1 MIDQYPSANGVLT
14 SLIWRKTM
22 SGGETSLSGYDN
34 ASQALSYTP
43 GQEQVY
49 LNGILLVRGD
59 DYTAT
64 NGTSI
69 TGLAALAASDF
80 VQINC
85 YNNFSVATTPAT
97 SITGEITNSQITSL
111 ATSKLTGTITNA
123 QLAGSISN
131 DKLSNSSITINGS
144 AVSLGGSATI
154 AGGSAQD
161 SEPTSPTE
169 GQLWLDTNGTLATT
183 AFVEKSTINAKGDL
197 YVGTA
202 NDTVEILSTT
212 ENGATI
218 VADSS
223 TSTGLRY
230 QANFAAGKNAILNGD
245 FRINQR
251 AFTSTTS
258 SGYNFDRWTMSR
270 VNGTVTVST
279 QTFTLGAAPVAGYE
293 GTNFCRV
300 DVTGQSAAGDLAIET
315 QFIESVRSFAG
326 QTVTVSLWAKTNA
339 AADFAL
345 NFYQYFGTGGSP
357 SSVVEVTGQKTATT
371 TNWTRYSFTFAIPS
385 ISGKTIGTNNN
396 DYLALR
402 IWASAGSTY
411 NSQTD
416 SLGTQTVTLDIWG
429 VQVEAGST
437 ATAFQTAT
445 GTIQGELAACQR
457 YYFRRSGGSLQ
468 MVANSAVAYN
478 STTSSAYIQPPQVMR
493 AIPTSFDAANIG
505 YVQYDEAGPY
515 PLSSLVLNGV
525 RSTESLINIYGTV
538 SGVTAGRF
546 GSWAGTAAGAYLGFS
561 AEL

>member
-183 AFVEKSTINAKGDL
+183 AFTEKSTLTTTGDI
-197 YVGTA
+197 YYA
-202 NDTVEILSTT
+202 SAADTPARLAIGSTDQVLKVSGGIPAWAAPAAGGKVLQVVSASTT
-212 ENGATI
+212 TSVTITSTSFQDSGLSASITPSSATSKVLILITQPAYNYRSANGFLIASQILRDATQIAFNDKFARFLIQTSNNNEAGYNAAYSYLDSPATTSSTTYKTQYKTDGNGAT
-218 VADSS
+218 VELQSNSS
-223 TSTGLRY
+223 TS
-230 QANFAAGKNAILNGD
+230 QIILME
-245 FRINQR
+245 I
-251 AFTSTTS
+251 
-258 SGYNFDRWTMSR
+258 
-270 VNGTVTVST
+270 
-279 QTFTLGAAPVAGYE
+279 GA
-293 GTNFCRV
+293 
-300 DVTGQSAAGDLAIET
+300 
-315 QFIESVRSFAG
+315 
-326 QTVTVSLWAKTNA
+326 
-339 AADFAL
+339 
-345 NFYQYFGTGGSP
+345 
-357 SSVVEVTGQKTATT
+357 
-371 TNWTRYSFTFAIPS
+371 
-385 ISGKTIGTNNN
+385 
-396 DYLALR
+396 
-402 IWASAGSTY
+402 
-411 NSQTD
+411 
-416 SLGTQTVTLDIWG
+416 
-429 VQVEAGST
+429 
-437 ATAFQTAT
+437 
-445 GTIQGELAACQR
+445 
-457 YYFRRSGGSLQ
+457 
-468 MVANSAVAYN
+468 
-478 STTSSAYIQPPQVMR
+478 
-493 AIPTSFDAANIG
+493 
-505 YVQYDEAGPY
+505 
-515 PLSSLVLNGV
+515 
-525 RSTESLINIYGTV
+525 
-538 SGVTAGRF
+538 
-546 GSWAGTAAGAYLGFS
+546 
-561 AEL
+561 